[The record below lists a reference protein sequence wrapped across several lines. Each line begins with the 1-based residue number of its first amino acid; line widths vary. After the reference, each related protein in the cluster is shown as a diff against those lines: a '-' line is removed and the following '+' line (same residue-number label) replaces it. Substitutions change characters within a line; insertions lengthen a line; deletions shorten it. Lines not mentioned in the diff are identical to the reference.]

1 MSKITF
7 PRPTPPVRYR
17 SPAMVVFLRVTLG
30 AFTVTLPNTPPS
42 SVTPEEL
49 TSSPMALE
57 SMTAISPRVA
67 ALFGRKLP
75 LVLLIIPA
83 RRAERT

>member
-1 MSKITF
+1 M

-49 TSSPMALE
+49 TSLPMAVD
-57 SMTAISPRVA
+57 SITAISPRVA
-67 ALFGRKLP
+67 ALLGRKLP
-75 LVLLIIPA
+75 PVLLIIPA